1 MGSRANSAPLAY
13 YQGGLC
19 TVGQPMDSWIFF
31 LALGLVVCFV
41 GGIGYF
47 LFTLA
52 RNGQRL
58 F

>member
-1 MGSRANSAPLAY
+1 
-13 YQGGLC
+13 
-19 TVGQPMDSWIFF
+19 MDSWIFF